1 MPDNTLFAQVLDPA
15 NRAGNQHFGFGGGP
29 RYCIGAPLAR
39 LEAET
44 ALAALAAR
52 LVDPRLVVD
61 PPPYRP
67 GASLRGPSPPAKDRR
82 DRRLEHVLKKAAA
95 FFG

>member
-1 MPDNTLFAQVLDPA
+1 MRQGAKDQGHFVPDNTLFAQVLDPA

-67 GASLRGPSPPAKDRR
+67 GASLRGPAHLPLRIAGI
-82 DRRLEHVLKKAAA
+82 AA
-95 FFG
+95 